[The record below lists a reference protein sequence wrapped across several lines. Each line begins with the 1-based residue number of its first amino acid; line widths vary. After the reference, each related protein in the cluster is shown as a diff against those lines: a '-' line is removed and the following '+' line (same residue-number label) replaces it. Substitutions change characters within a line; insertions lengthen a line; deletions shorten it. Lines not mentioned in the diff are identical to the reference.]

1 MSVSALSACNCTAI
15 LFRIQACCNLMMFLA
30 GYADETPDDPRD
42 WSPLQV
48 SQWMFERGLE
58 QFVDTFLEHSIDGAC
73 LLCLSHEQLRDDLS
87 ISALGHRHRI
97 LRSVKE
103 LQEGKET

>member
-1 MSVSALSACNCTAI
+1 
-15 LFRIQACCNLMMFLA
+15 MFLA
-30 GYADETPDDPRD
+30 GYTDETPDDPRD

-58 QFVDTFLEHSIDGAC
+58 QFVDAFLENSIDGAC
-73 LLCLSHEQLRDDLS
+73 LLGLSHEQLRDDLG